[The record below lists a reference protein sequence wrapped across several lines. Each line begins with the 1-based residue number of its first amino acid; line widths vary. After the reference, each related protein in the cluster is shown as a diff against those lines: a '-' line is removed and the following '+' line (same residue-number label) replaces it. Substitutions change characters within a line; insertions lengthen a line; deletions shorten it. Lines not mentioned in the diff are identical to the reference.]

1 MRPKVAGVTI
11 IRKSYECV
19 IISIIYLAEKKLKS
33 LIGSSQFVISP
44 PFGAIEFSPVVIDFS
59 PVVIDFSPVVIEFAN

>member
-33 LIGSSQFVISP
+33 LIGSSEFVISP
-44 PFGAIEFSPVVIDFS
+44 PFGAIELRILG
-59 PVVIDFSPVVIEFAN
+59 IEFSPVVIEFAN